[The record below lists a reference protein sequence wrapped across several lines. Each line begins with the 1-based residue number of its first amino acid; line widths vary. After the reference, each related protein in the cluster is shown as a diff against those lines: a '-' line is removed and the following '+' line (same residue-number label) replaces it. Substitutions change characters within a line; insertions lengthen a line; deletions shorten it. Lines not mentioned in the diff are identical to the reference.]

1 MSIIPTP
8 NTRYEALMSQITF
21 DREPVLTSSVR
32 DLDFQLVFKTIQQG
46 LNLRR
51 FTIDDVPGLTPEALR
66 VGDEEAALRY
76 LERFGGVVWVGET
89 PENRRHALTVAGVLA
104 FTLTPDVWVESS
116 GVDLAIYRTDP
127 RRLARGL
134 QAVPPPTHANVY
146 PVRGP
151 IFSIIDRTVEI
162 LRNECATSSLEG
174 ARIVTRLDT
183 PLNVLRELTAN
194 GVVHRDLTFLGEL
207 VRIQV
212 FPSAIEWISP
222 GRLPPEKFPDD
233 VPLTL
238 ELLLRAQYARNPRL
252 AMFLFHAGYIE
263 KFGFGLDDVV
273 ATLEAEGRDPP
284 GFHNDTHSFRVRVVR
299 NRTPEPGTIIR
310 DTPES
315 RVQRIL
321 ALFAETPT
329 WAPQALEA
337 RLGIPR
343 TTLFIDLRRLTK
355 EGRIRVSGATRNRV
369 YTRTDEGTS

>member
-1 MSIIPTP
+1 
-8 NTRYEALMSQITF
+8 MSQVTF
-21 DREPVLTSSVR
+21 DREPVLTASVR

-46 LNLRR
+46 LDLGR
-51 FTIDDVPGLTPEALR
+51 FTVSDVAGLTIEALR
-66 VGDEEAALRY
+66 AGSEEAALRY
-76 LERFGGVVWVGET
+76 LERFGGVVWVGNT
-89 PENRRHALTVAGVLA
+89 PEGRRQALTVAGVLA
-104 FTLTPDVWVESS
+104 FTATPDMWVESS
-116 GVDLAIYRTDP
+116 GVDIAIYDTDP
-127 RRLARGL
+127 RRLSNGL
-134 QAVPPPTHANVY
+134 QAVPSPIHAQVS

-151 IFSIIDRTVEI
+151 IFHVIDRTVEI
-162 LRNECATSSLEG
+162 LRNKCAVTSLEG
-174 ARIVTRLDT
+174 ARLVTRLDT

-233 VPLTL
+233 VPVTL

-273 ATLEAEGRDPP
+273 ATLEAEGREPP
-284 GFHNDTHSFRVRVVR
+284 SFHNDTHSFRVRVVR
-299 NRTPEPGTIIR
+299 NRVQEPEAPIR
-310 DTPES
+310 DTPEG
-315 RVQRIL
+315 RAQRIL

-329 WAPQALEA
+329 WAPQAIEA

-369 YTRTDEGTS
+369 YTRVDDEAS